1 MTKHIALSHFGLRH
15 FVRTENEGSEQLK
28 PLLDQLTVLIRSK
41 EVTFEGQV
49 PRCLCVGS
57 LVHCPIK
64 GSALNGM
71 ELHQHLWHVSES
83 IEKVF
88 GRFLADFSDPGEVLK
103 EEVRRV

>member
-1 MTKHIALSHFGLRH
+1 MTENIALPHFGLSH
-15 FVRTENEGSEQLK
+15 LVRTENEGSEQLK
-28 PLLDQLTVLIRSK
+28 PFLDQLTVLIRSK

-64 GSALNGM
+64 GSAFNGM